1 MYTNNQSPMYK
12 DVPKSAEVA
21 QYLDENRKETN
32 RYYDKQ
38 YQHQA
43 DYSLADTDYMNAHSV
58 KLGESPESVLI
69 RREAYAALE
78 KALHALTD
86 CQRRRLLL
94 CTEKEW
100 SFEQIAKAEGVSA
113 DAVRHQYE
121 RTVKH
126 LQALMEDWTIND
138 FYPPSRGSV
147 RSCTRRTMKN
157 REKRRMREMEVTEG
171 KTAPPKTE

>member
-1 MYTNNQSPMYK
+1 MYTKNQSPMYK

-43 DYSLADTDYMNAHSV
+43 NYSFADTDYVTAHSV

-78 KALHALTD
+78 HALRELTD
-86 CQRRRLLL
+86 DQRRRLFLR
-94 CTEKEW
+94 TEENW
-100 SFEQIAKAEGVSA
+100 TFEQIAEAEGVSA

-121 RTVKH
+121 RTVKR
-126 LQALMEDWTIND
+126 LRALMKDWSFSD

-157 REKRRMREMEVTEG
+157 REKKRMREMEVLES
-171 KTAPPKTE
+171 KTIPAEN

>member
-1 MYTNNQSPMYK
+1 MYTKNQSPMYK

-43 DYSLADTDYMNAHSV
+43 DYSFADTDYVTAHSV
-58 KLGESPESVLI
+58 KLGEPPESILF

-78 KALHALTD
+78 KALSELTD
-86 CQRRRLLL
+86 SQRRRLLMR
-94 CTEKEW
+94 TEKEW
-100 SFEQIAKAEGVSA
+100 SFEKIAIAESVSA

-121 RTVKH
+121 RTVKR
-126 LQALMEDWTIND
+126 LRALMVDWTIND
-138 FYPPSRGSV
+138 FYPPRRGSIQ
-147 RSCTRRTMKN
+147 SCTRRTMKN
-157 REKRRMREMEVTEG
+157 REKKRMREMEVLEG
-171 KTAPPKTE
+171 KTAPIEN

>member
-1 MYTNNQSPMYK
+1 MYTKNQSPMYK
-12 DVPKSAEVA
+12 GVPKSAEVA

-43 DYSLADTDYMNAHSV
+43 DYSFADTDYVTAHSV

-78 KALHALTD
+78 HALRELTD
-86 CQRRRLLL
+86 DQRRRLFLR
-94 CTEKEW
+94 TEENW
-100 SFEQIAKAEGVSA
+100 TFEQIAAAEGVTA
-113 DAVRHQYE
+113 DAVRHQFE
-121 RTVKH
+121 RTVRH
-126 LQALMEDWTIND
+126 LRALMQDWTFSD

-157 REKRRMREMEVTEG
+157 REKERMRETGVLEG
-171 KTAPPKTE
+171 KTHPADN

>member
-1 MYTNNQSPMYK
+1 MYTKNQSPMYK

-43 DYSLADTDYMNAHSV
+43 DYSFADTDYVTAHTV

-78 KALHALTD
+78 HALRELTD
-86 CQRRRLLL
+86 DQRRRLFLR
-94 CTEKEW
+94 TEENW
-100 SFEQIAKAEGVSA
+100 TFEQIAAAEGVSA
-113 DAVRHQYE
+113 DAVRHQFE
-121 RTVKH
+121 RTIKR
-126 LQALMEDWTIND
+126 LRALMQDWTFSD

-157 REKRRMREMEVTEG
+157 REKKRMHETEVLEG
-171 KTAPPKTE
+171 KTNPADN

>member
-1 MYTNNQSPMYK
+1 MYTKNQSPMYK

-43 DYSLADTDYMNAHSV
+43 DYSFADTDYVTAHSV

-78 KALHALTD
+78 HALRELTD
-86 CQRRRLLL
+86 DQRRRLFLR
-94 CTEKEW
+94 TEENW
-100 SFEQIAKAEGVSA
+100 TFEQIAAAEGVSA
-113 DAVRHQYE
+113 DAVRHQFE
-121 RTVKH
+121 RTVKR
-126 LQALMEDWTIND
+126 LRALMKDWTFSD

-157 REKRRMREMEVTEG
+157 REKKRMRETEVLEG
-171 KTAPPKTE
+171 KTNPADN

>member
-1 MYTNNQSPMYK
+1 MYTKNQSPMYK

-43 DYSLADTDYMNAHSV
+43 DYSFADTDYVTAHSV

-69 RREAYAALE
+69 RREADAAME
-78 KALHALTD
+78 NALRALSD
-86 CQRRRLLL
+86 DQRRRLLL
-94 CTEKEW
+94 RTEEDW
-100 SFEQIAKAEGVSA
+100 TFEQIAAAEGVSA
-113 DAVRHQYE
+113 DAVRHQFE
-121 RTVKH
+121 RTLKR
-126 LQALMEDWTIND
+126 LRALMQDWTFSD

-157 REKRRMREMEVTEG
+157 REKKRMHETEVLEG
-171 KTAPPKTE
+171 KTNPADN

>member
-43 DYSLADTDYMNAHSV
+43 DYSFADTDYVTAHMV

-78 KALHALTD
+78 HALRELTD
-86 CQRRRLLL
+86 DQRRRLFLR
-94 CTEKEW
+94 TEENW
-100 SFEQIAKAEGVSA
+100 TFEQIAAVEGVTA
-113 DAVRHQYE
+113 DAVRGLLINGKQ
-121 RTVKH
+121 VK
-126 LQALMEDWTIND
+126 LK
-138 FYPPSRGSV
+138 G
-147 RSCTRRTMKN
+147 
-157 REKRRMREMEVTEG
+157 G
-171 KTAPPKTE
+171 

>member
-78 KALHALTD
+78 HALRELTD
-86 CQRRRLLL
+86 DQRRRLFLR
-94 CTEKEW
+94 TEENW
-100 SFEQIAKAEGVSA
+100 TFEQIAAAEGVSA
-113 DAVRHQYE
+113 DAVRHQFE
-121 RTVKH
+121 RTIKR
-126 LQALMEDWTIND
+126 LRALMQDWTFSD

-157 REKRRMREMEVTEG
+157 REKKRMRETEVLEG
-171 KTAPPKTE
+171 KTNPADN

>member
-1 MYTNNQSPMYK
+1 MYTKNQSPMYK

-43 DYSLADTDYMNAHSV
+43 DYSFADTDYVTAHTI

-78 KALHALTD
+78 HALRELTD
-86 CQRRRLLL
+86 EQRRRLFLR
-94 CTEKEW
+94 TEENW
-100 SFEQIAKAEGVSA
+100 TFEQIAAAEGVSA

-121 RTVKH
+121 RTIKH

-157 REKRRMREMEVTEG
+157 REKKRIREMEVLEG
-171 KTAPPKTE
+171 KTTPADN

>member
-1 MYTNNQSPMYK
+1 MYTKNQSPMYK

-43 DYSLADTDYMNAHSV
+43 DYSFADTDYVTAHSV

-78 KALHALTD
+78 HALRELTD
-86 CQRRRLLL
+86 DQRRRLFLR
-94 CTEKEW
+94 TEENW
-100 SFEQIAKAEGVSA
+100 TFEQIAAAEGVSA
-113 DAVRHQYE
+113 DAVRHQFE
-121 RTVKH
+121 RTIKR
-126 LQALMEDWTIND
+126 LRALMQDWTFSD
-138 FYPPSRGSV
+138 FYPPSRGAV

-157 REKRRMREMEVTEG
+157 REKKRMRETEVLEG
-171 KTAPPKTE
+171 KTNPADN

>member
-1 MYTNNQSPMYK
+1 MYTKNQSPMYK

-43 DYSLADTDYMNAHSV
+43 DYSFADTDYVTAHTV

-78 KALHALTD
+78 HALRELTD
-86 CQRRRLLL
+86 EQRRRLFLR
-94 CTEKEW
+94 TEENW
-100 SFEQIAKAEGVSA
+100 TFEQIAVAEGVSA
-113 DAVRHQYE
+113 DAVRHQFE
-121 RTVKH
+121 RTVRR
-126 LQALMEDWTIND
+126 LRALMQDWTFSD
-138 FYPPSRGSV
+138 FYPPSRGSI
-147 RSCTRRTMKN
+147 RSYTRRTMKN
-157 REKRRMREMEVTEG
+157 REEKRMREMEVLEG
-171 KTAPPKTE
+171 KTTPADN

>member
-1 MYTNNQSPMYK
+1 MT
-12 DVPKSAEVA
+12 
-21 QYLDENRKETN
+21 
-32 RYYDKQ
+32 
-38 YQHQA
+38 
-43 DYSLADTDYMNAHSV
+43 AHSV

-100 SFEQIAKAEGVSA
+100 SFEQIAAVEGVTA
-113 DAVRHQYE
+113 DAVRHQFE
-121 RTVKH
+121 RTIKR
-126 LQALMEDWTIND
+126 LRALMQDWTFSD
-138 FYPPSRGSV
+138 FYPPSRGFV

-157 REKRRMREMEVTEG
+157 REKKRMHETEVLEG
-171 KTAPPKTE
+171 KTNPADN

>member
-1 MYTNNQSPMYK
+1 MYTKNQSPMYK

-43 DYSLADTDYMNAHSV
+43 DYSFADTDYVTAHSV

-78 KALHALTD
+78 HALRELTD
-86 CQRRRLLL
+86 EQRRRLFLR
-94 CTEKEW
+94 TEADW
-100 SFEQIAKAEGVSA
+100 TFEQIAAAEGVSA
-113 DAVRHQYE
+113 DAVRHQFE
-121 RTVKH
+121 RTIKR
-126 LQALMEDWTIND
+126 LRALMQDWTFSD

-147 RSCTRRTMKN
+147 RSCTHRTMKN
-157 REKRRMREMEVTEG
+157 REKKRMRETEVLEG
-171 KTAPPKTE
+171 KTSPADN

>member
-1 MYTNNQSPMYK
+1 MYTKNQSPMYK
-12 DVPKSAEVA
+12 GVPKSAEVA

-43 DYSLADTDYMNAHSV
+43 DYSFADTDYVTAHTV

-78 KALHALTD
+78 HALRELTD
-86 CQRRRLLL
+86 DQRRRLFLR
-94 CTEKEW
+94 TEENW
-100 SFEQIAKAEGVSA
+100 TFEQIAAAEGVSA
-113 DAVRHQYE
+113 DAVRHQFE

-126 LQALMEDWTIND
+126 LRALMQDWTFSD
-138 FYPPSRGSV
+138 FYPPSRGAV

-157 REKRRMREMEVTEG
+157 REKKRMRETEVLEG
-171 KTAPPKTE
+171 KTNPADN

>member
-1 MYTNNQSPMYK
+1 MYTKNQSPMYK

-21 QYLDENRKETN
+21 QYLDENRKKTN

-43 DYSLADTDYMNAHSV
+43 DYSFVDTDYVTAHSV

-78 KALHALTD
+78 DALRELTD
-86 CQRRRLLL
+86 DQRRRLFLR
-94 CTEKEW
+94 TEENW
-100 SFEQIAKAEGVSA
+100 TFEQIAAAEGVSA
-113 DAVRHQYE
+113 DAVRHQLE
-121 RTVKH
+121 RTIKR
-126 LQALMEDWTIND
+126 LRALMQDWTFSD

-157 REKRRMREMEVTEG
+157 REKKRMRETEVLEG
-171 KTAPPKTE
+171 KTNPADN

>member
-1 MYTNNQSPMYK
+1 MYTKNQSPMYK

-43 DYSLADTDYMNAHSV
+43 DYSFADTDYVTAHSV
-58 KLGESPESVLI
+58 KLGESPESILI
-69 RREAYAALE
+69 RREAYAAME
-78 KALHALTD
+78 NALRALSD
-86 CQRRRLLL
+86 DQRRRLLL
-94 CTEKEW
+94 RTEEDW
-100 SFEQIAKAEGVSA
+100 TFEQIAEAEGVSA

-121 RTVKH
+121 RTVKR
-126 LQALMEDWTIND
+126 LRALMKDWSFSD
-138 FYPPSRGSV
+138 FYPPSRASV

-157 REKRRMREMEVTEG
+157 REKKRMREMEVLEG
-171 KTAPPKTE
+171 KTIPAEN